1 MPKMNTKP
9 APIQEQGAGLSVLS
23 TVERAPTL
31 SAGRKIL
38 TAAKAAHNRR
48 PQSLGVDGLK

>member
-23 TVERAPTL
+23 AAERVPTL
-31 SAGRKIL
+31 SAERI
-38 TAAKAAHNRR
+38 TFRAISPAAMFGEK
-48 PQSLGVDGLK
+48 PMSMC

>member
-23 TVERAPTL
+23 TVEWAPTL
-31 SAGRKIL
+31 SARIYPLIDTNG
-38 TAAKAAHNRR
+38 H
-48 PQSLGVDGLK
+48 D